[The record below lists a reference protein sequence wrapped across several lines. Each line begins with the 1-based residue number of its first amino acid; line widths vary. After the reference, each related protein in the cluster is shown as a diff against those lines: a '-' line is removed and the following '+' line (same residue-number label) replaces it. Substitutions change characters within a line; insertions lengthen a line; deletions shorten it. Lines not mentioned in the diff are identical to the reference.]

1 MKPLKV
7 LMTTDTVGGVW
18 TYTLEL
24 IEALHGYPCEIVLAT
39 MGAPLTA
46 TQARAALR
54 LRHLQVVE
62 SKFKLEWME
71 GPWADV
77 DAAGRWLLET
87 AAPFQ
92 PDLVH
97 LNNYAHG
104 ALPWQVPVLMVGHSC
119 VYSWWQAVKGEAP
132 PPRWQEYQQRV
143 RAGLRGADLVV
154 APTKAML
161 LALQTYYGPLSATVV
176 IHNGRNPHHFVP
188 DRKEDFIF
196 AIGRLWDEA
205 KNVQV
210 LEGIARKVGWPI
222 YVAGEDQHPDGGR
235 LAFDQLRAL
244 GKLTPNEVAHWL
256 AQAAIY
262 AFPARYE
269 PFGLSILEAALSGCA
284 LVLGDLPSLREL
296 WDETAIFLPADDS
309 AAWAHTLRTLRQQPD
324 RRRMLGRA
332 ARLRAQHYTATA
344 MGAAY
349 WQFYRQLVTPVTKSQ
364 LAAGQLEAT
373 LASLRLPQVIPAG

>member
-24 IEALHGYPCEIVLAT
+24 IDALHGCPCEILLAT
-39 MGAPLTA
+39 MGAPLSA
-46 TQARAALR
+46 TQARALCHF
-54 LRHLQVVE
+54 RHLQVLE
-62 SKFKLEWME
+62 SGYKLEWME
-71 GPWADV
+71 EPWADV
-77 DAAGRWLLET
+77 DAAGTWLLE
-87 AAPFQ
+87 AAATFQ

-97 LNNYAHG
+97 LNNYAYG
-104 ALPWQVPVLMVGHSC
+104 ALPWPAPVLMVGHSC

-132 PPRWQEYQQRV
+132 PPRWQGYQQRV

-161 LALQTYYGPLSATVV
+161 AALQLYYGPLPSTLV
-176 IHNGRNPHHFVP
+176 IHNGRNPHHFAP
-188 DRKEDFIF
+188 GSKEDFIF

-210 LEGIARKVGWPI
+210 LDDIAHKVGWPI

-235 LAFDQLRAL
+235 LAFQQLRAL
-244 GKLTPNEVAHWL
+244 GKLTPNEEAHWL

-296 WDETAIFLPADDS
+296 WDEAALFLPAHDS

-332 ARLRAQHYTATA
+332 ARLRAQQYTNTA

-349 WQFYRQLVTPVTKSQ
+349 WQLYRQLVTPVAKPQ
-364 LAAGQLEAT
+364 PAAGQLETT
-373 LASLRLPQVIPAG
+373 LASLRLPQVLPTG